1 MIKWKFFKKRADTA
15 TDYTSLLDP
24 QKKKIIRY
32 FLKNLLGDRKY
43 YFYSYKVM
51 NEEEKLEYGDM
62 TLKLMSK

>member
-1 MIKWKFFKKRADTA
+1 MIKWKFVIKRANTV

-24 QKKKIIRY
+24 QKKKKIIRY

-62 TLKLMSK
+62 TV